1 MYQFILSYWAIL
13 SAKITI
19 YKLLQIMRVLQN
31 IMIAH
36 HTAIK
41 NIKEINNLF
50 YVKNIPSA
58 LHICFCRGLDTKISF
73 NQQLHTMNIFLRF
86 YEFSFPLRSNTMKK
100 LIKHSSLW
108 LCKWFSSSPVFIFSQ
123 KLFWLGIGILCFSF
137 PFLVWPVREII
148 KMISN
153 SYGVPLQKVI
163 KIIWFFST
171 RSKIKKKS
179 KTKNKSLYAY
189 FLWTGGGA
197 TTK

>member
-1 MYQFILSYWAIL
+1 MS
-13 SAKITI
+13 KI
-19 YKLLQIMRVLQN
+19 YHQ
-31 IMIAH
+31 
-36 HTAIK
+36 
-41 NIKEINNLF
+41 LF
-50 YVKNIPSA
+50 VFVFVVY
-58 LHICFCRGLDTKISF
+58 F
-73 NQQLHTMNIFLRF
+73 NQQLQTMHIFLRL